1 MGIKSTLKGMI
12 GGGMPSLDPTEIL
25 KQGLMKKCCEFMV
38 DALKPMLETG
48 IWNLLPFYIKW
59 WFSCACCAGMT
70 PGEKL
75 KAISAGAAA
84 AMPEFSEMFEFYEL
98 LFSPDILDVLTF
110 EKCIEMAEKCGGN
123 VEEMLP
129 EDLRPIMKL
138 MGAAKGADGVGGALA
153 VASSSV

>member
-1 MGIKSTLKGMI
+1 MGIKSALKGMLR
-12 GGGMPSLDPTEIL
+12 GSLSPTEIL
-25 KQGLMKKCCEFMV
+25 KQGLMKKCTEFMV
-38 DALKPMLETG
+38 DALKPLLETG
-48 IWNLLPFYIKW
+48 IWNILPIYIRW

-84 AMPEFSEMFEFYEL
+84 AMPEVTEMFEFYES
-98 LFSPDILDVLTF
+98 LFSPDVLDIVTF

-129 EDLRPIMKL
+129 EDLKPVMKL
-138 MGAAKGADGVGGALA
+138 MGTKGADNSAVA